1 MLQDDG
7 PPKVHGA
14 RFSQHI
20 KQQEKVQHVPSVHIL
35 ESSTVNTP
43 TAGNTQGGELDPKQ
57 VLLA

>member
-43 TAGNTQGGELDPKQ
+43 TAGNTQ
-57 VLLA
+57 VW